1 MNWFLRSPASP
12 LLSLAPAPPPPPAHH
27 VKYFLLCSSDIID
40 WLQIFPVKYFWSVCA
55 LNIFYL
61 SGMIEPWPPMWQ
73 DGVFYWAQRIL
84 DKLSAGSAVTKFRY
98 KLTIEMSPATT
109 SANHRPATWTPD
121 LCWPMRGEELPDD
134 KIMVITGREIM
145 TRSETCR
152 HCDHCTP
159 PPPPPPHRTKLNSPL
174 SLYKQIYSQSLVKY
188 PKRKEQIAE
197 TFNVCL
203 QSNPI

>member
-1 MNWFLRSPASP
+1 MNWFLRSLPG
-12 LLSLAPAPPPPPAHH
+12 LSLAPAPWHH

-152 HCDHCTP
+152 HWLWTVITTP
-159 PPPPPPHRTKLNSPL
+159 LRLLLLAGLNSIPHCLYINKSILNLL
-174 SLYKQIYSQSLVKY
+174 SNNLKEKSRLRRHSTSLK
-188 PKRKEQIAE
+188 
-197 TFNVCL
+197 
-203 QSNPI
+203 SNPI